1 MKTRELKETRNE
13 TVEKMEEKI
22 VLLKASVIKAQMP
35 RLGETKTN
43 VKIARAAKREIS
55 QLKTLITE
63 KLNTK
68 TK

>member
-1 MKTRELKETRNE
+1 MKTRELKEIRNQ
-13 TVEKMEEKI
+13 TVEKMNEKI
-22 VLLKASVIKAQMP
+22 VELKAHVVKTQMP

-43 VKIARAAKREIS
+43 VKIARAAKREIA

-68 TK
+68 NI

>member
-1 MKTRELKETRNE
+1 MKTREIKETRNE
-13 TVEKMEEKI
+13 TVEKMSEKI
-22 VLLKASVIKAQMP
+22 ATLKELVVRTQMP

-43 VKIARAAKREIS
+43 VKIARAARREIA

-68 TK
+68 NI